1 MVGADGDTIF
11 TPSEESESRRSGV
24 SIPSGLAE
32 RGVNWRGRIVVLVDV
47 GLIDGGTY
55 LVSKVSVRRRC
66 WQPVDRDIMLQEI
79 IKHHPVQRCDG
90 GGRGEVE
97 IGARRIAW
105 SCNDK
110 RVRVRG

>member
-1 MVGADGDTIF
+1 MVGVDGDAIF

-24 SIPSGLAE
+24 SVPSGLAE

-47 GLIDGGTY
+47 GLIDGGRY
-55 LVSKVSVRRRC
+55 LVSKVSIRRRC
-66 WQPVDRDIMLQEI
+66 WQPVGQDIVLPEI
-79 IKHHPVQRCDG
+79 IKHHLVQRRDG

-97 IGARRIAW
+97 RGARRIAW
-105 SCNDK
+105 SCDDK